1 MQAEENIEEVVL
13 TEEKYLELK
22 GIIPNLQVKSPSF
35 KMINIDFGKIV
46 KIYNTFIL
54 KYNFC
59 SNCNHV

>member
-1 MQAEENIEEVVL
+1 MQAEENIDQVVL

-46 KIYNTFIL
+46 N
-54 KYNFC
+54 
-59 SNCNHV
+59 